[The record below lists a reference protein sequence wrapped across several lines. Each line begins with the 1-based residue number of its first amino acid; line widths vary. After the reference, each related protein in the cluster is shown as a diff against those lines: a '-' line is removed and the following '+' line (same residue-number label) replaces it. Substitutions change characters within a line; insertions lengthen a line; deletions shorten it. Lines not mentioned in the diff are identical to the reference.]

1 MRIVPIVEGHGEVEA
16 TPQLLRRFCEE
27 AGLWDIDIDS
37 PIRKPREKLI
47 QEAELTK
54 AIEVACRNRGDG
66 VLVLFDG
73 DDDCPATLGPATQEI
88 ASRVGR
94 VPCQVVLAH
103 REYEAW
109 FLASIESLRGYRGVL
124 SDAAF
129 DGDPEAP
136 RDAKGQL
143 EAMLESRLSYAET
156 TDQVK
161 FSTQFDMRV
170 AHLRSRSFRKLTKAF
185 GDLMRELGR
194 DVDPWPPQ
202 DWVEQA

>member
-1 MRIVPIVEGHGEVEA
+1 MRIVPIVEGHGDVEA
-16 TPQLLRRFCEE
+16 TPELLRRLCAE
-27 AGLWDIDIDS
+27 AGMWDINIDS

-47 QEAELTK
+47 QEAELVK

-73 DDDCPATLGPATQEI
+73 DDDCPATLGPTTQEI
-88 ASRVGR
+88 ASRVAR

-109 FLASIESLRGYRGVL
+109 FLASIESLRGYRGIL
-124 SDAAF
+124 NDAAF
-129 DGDPEAP
+129 SGNPDSP
-136 RDAKGQL
+136 RDAKGRL
-143 EAMLESRLSYAET
+143 EALMEPRLSYAET

-170 AHLRSRSFRKLTKAF
+170 AHL
-185 GDLMRELGR
+185 GDYRAE
-194 DVDPWPPQ
+194 
-202 DWVEQA
+202 